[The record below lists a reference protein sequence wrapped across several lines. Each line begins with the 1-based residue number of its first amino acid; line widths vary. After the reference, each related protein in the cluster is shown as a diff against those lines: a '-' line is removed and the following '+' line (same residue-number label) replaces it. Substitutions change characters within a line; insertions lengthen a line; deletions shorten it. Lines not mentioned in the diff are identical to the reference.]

1 MENSTKNDPILEE
14 LKLKYSTDRRNK
26 LKYIIWVF
34 AYKTEVEL
42 EERGKWYELYCKQ
55 VHALGKLI
63 QNAQIN
69 L

>member
-1 MENSTKNDPILEE
+1 MENSIKKDQILEE
-14 LKLKYSTDRRNK
+14 LKHKYLTDKSNK
-26 LKYIIWVF
+26 IKYIQWVF
-34 AYKTEVEL
+34 AYKTEAEL

-63 QNAQIN
+63 QHAQIN